1 MYYLMGT
8 QEQRRLFYMMTKT
21 NELPL
26 ELVPVRHADRI
37 PRIIPVIVLTLFW
50 SLFLFPLTGFA
61 SQDSPVADELKQKA
75 QHAYIIGSYDEAAAI
90 NLEIAQKHPESEAR
104 RYAVQMLGTLYENNL
119 VDIKKAIKWDR
130 EYLEKY
136 ADARQVPFYR
146 EKLASLKKLAAQEQA
161 FKVYQSI
168 RFAHE
173 GDEIMVKKFEA
184 LLKENPDF
192 LLKDKVLSE
201 LGYAYAR
208 MDKRRQSYLAFQA
221 IASQDVNRL
230 SSSDQ
235 IAYEAADRY
244 RQMRMTWAWAAWAV
258 VVLLWVAALLMKPW
272 KQLTTRTSIR
282 TLLILT
288 GIWAVLT
295 AARMPTFYSMETEG
309 YQFKISDTAVYT
321 LAALNVTV
329 LLWLM
334 LLTRGQIWKTRPRA
348 LRWISPPLTLVMT
361 AAVLYLFIAY
371 QPNGP
376 EIADVFVVK
385 YQYLIGEIRERL

>member
-1 MYYLMGT
+1 MTTRTDMQPLKTVIM
-8 QEQRRLFYMMTKT
+8 RRMRL
-21 NELPL
+21 
-26 ELVPVRHADRI
+26 I
-37 PRIIPVIVLTLFW
+37 PFPVLTLLL
-50 SLFLFPLTGFA
+50 SLFLMPLAGFA
-61 SQDSPVADELKQKA
+61 AQDSPALNELKQKA
-75 QHAYIIGSYDEAAAI
+75 QHAYINGLYAEAAAI
-90 NLEIAQKHPESEAR
+90 NLEITGKHPESEAA

-130 EYLEKY
+130 EFLEHYAEPRQVSFYKEKLGSLEK
-136 ADARQVPFYR
+136 
-146 EKLASLKKLAAQEQA
+146 LLKQEESFKTYQA
-161 FKVYQSI
+161 I

-184 LLKENPDF
+184 LLKEHPNF

-221 IASQDVNRL
+221 IASQGVNKL
-230 SSSDQ
+230 SSSDAV
-235 IAYEAADRY
+235 AYEAADRY
-244 RQMRMTWAWAAWAV
+244 RQMRTTGAWVAWAV
-258 VVLLWVAALLMKPW
+258 LVSLWAAVLLMKPW
-272 KQLTTRTSIR
+272 KRLTRSSIV
-282 TLLILT
+282 TFLILT
-288 GIWAVLT
+288 GLWVLLT

-309 YQFKISDTAVYT
+309 YQFKISDTAVFT

-334 LLTRGQIWKTRPRA
+334 LFTRAEIWKTRPRA
-348 LRWISPPLTLVMT
+348 LRWLSPPLTLMMT
-361 AAVLYLFIAY
+361 AAVFYLFIAY

-385 YQYLIGEIRERL
+385 YQYLMGEIRERM